1 MAREIDAEK
10 YMELLKEQYLHN
22 KSMGNS
28 QAARA
33 WQGAMQLLYDMPT
46 LTPPNEPLTLDELW
60 EMKDKP
66 AYLNV
71 FDPLLESGWHIIK
84 AVTEDKIIFRGWQT
98 VYVHIDGMGI
108 DYNLYR
114 RPPER
119 EEGHKMSTEYPC
131 IYFEK
136 DGVCRKLSS
145 DTDFQCCVMGPCP
158 EQKLSNADRIR
169 AMSDEELS
177 DIFLRADFCKCCEHE
192 KDGACNYICAYP
204 NIPLYD
210 GCKQAALTWMK
221 QPAEEDT

>member
-1 MAREIDAEK
+1 MNKQDAIKCLKSIQQWVPDCDDREDGLSYWDAIDMAIDA
-10 YMELLKEQYLHN
+10 L
-22 KSMGNS
+22 
-28 QAARA
+28 
-33 WQGAMQLLYDMPT
+33 D
-46 LTPPNEPLTLDELW
+46 PPNEPLTLDELR

-66 AYLNV
+66 AYLNA
-71 FDPLLESGWHIIK
+71 FDPPLESGWHIIK